1 MLSRLTAG
9 TSRLVDPV
17 IGRYWIPAKATIWSK
32 GATSRPASTARARV
46 TVNRAAGSKFIS
58 KSSCGDVV
66 VVLGAEV
73 KLIVWFIV
81 PRGMPKAETEDET
94 DVTSRAA
101 LNGLDKDTV
110 TWLMLFSV
118 PVVGKTE
125 KEVSWHAAGVIK
137 NTYSSDRRYSE
148 GSSSEREERRLLK

>member
-1 MLSRLTAG
+1 M
-9 TSRLVDPV
+9 
-17 IGRYWIPAKATIWSK
+17 
-32 GATSRPASTARARV
+32 
-46 TVNRAAGSKFIS
+46 
-58 KSSCGDVV
+58 V

-125 KEVSWHAAGVIK
+125 KEVS
-137 NTYSSDRRYSE
+137 
-148 GSSSEREERRLLK
+148 